1 MQGLTVNIKNQFII
15 FLIYGTQS
23 LSGNGSTTKQRRI
36 QTVWAIRKS
45 DRKVDHILQNND
57 FQCMLV
63 AALERFI
70 FPYLSLADVN
80 DNKDD

>member
-1 MQGLTVNIKNQFII
+1 MQGLTVNSKNQFII
-15 FLIYGTQS
+15 FLIYGTQRW
-23 LSGNGSTTKQRRI
+23 SGNGSKQCRI

-45 DRKVDHILQNND
+45 DRKMDHILENND
-57 FQCMLV
+57 FLCMLV

-70 FPYLSLADVN
+70 LPYLSLADVN